1 MWDSQRREQME
12 SAATFGVVLA
22 AMFFS
27 VACALMLEEL
37 IFGGLFHFFFAPRT
51 ESVRQRVP
59 GRKA

>member
-1 MWDSQRREQME
+1 ME